1 MFRRSFLTRSF
12 LTLPAA
18 GAIGAATGT
27 LPEYRVVTPYAASG
41 NPNRFPGRVISAPV
55 AESEDSVKLALAE
68 SMKRLTG
75 EKSAANAW
83 KQFFSPSD
91 VVAIKV
97 NCSGAPKIKSHPLI
111 VWEVARCLTGAG
123 VAAQN
128 IIVYERFNDQMESV
142 GYGTKLPAGAR
153 IHTMEDGLRRGVIKE
168 YDPRVYVDV
177 DFFGEEETRSFLS
190 RLITRQ
196 VTKIVNVPNMKDH
209 GAAGVTGCLKNI
221 AYGSFSNV
229 ARSHRGTLTNTL
241 TLIGTLYNTEPLRS
255 KTVLHVMDGIRGVW
269 HGGPFVKRD
278 RYLFEPKRL
287 MVGTDPVAMDRLLID
302 IIDDKR
308 KAEGAV
314 SVWDRSPETV
324 AARPSADNPNQNA
337 FYREPG
343 HIEYAGKLG
352 LGVYDKSKIKIEEV
366 LS

>member
-1 MFRRSFLTRSF
+1 MFRRNF

-18 GAIGAATGT
+18 GAIGAAEQA
-27 LPEYRVVTPYAASG
+27 PQYRTVTPYQASG
-41 NPNRFPGRVISAPV
+41 NPNPYPGRVVAAPV
-55 AESEDSVKLALAE
+55 SESAESVRQAIAE

-75 EKSAANAW
+75 EANALSAW

-111 VWEVARCLTGAG
+111 VWEVARCLTEAG
-123 VAAQN
+123 VAPRN
-128 IIVYERFNDQMESV
+128 IVLYERFNDQVESV
-142 GYGTKLPAGAR
+142 SYATNLPAGAR

-168 YDPRVYVDV
+168 YDPRVFVET
-177 DFFGEEETRSFLS
+177 DFFGEEETRSFLA
-190 RLITRQ
+190 RLVTRQ
-196 VTKIVNVPNMKDH
+196 VTKIINVPNMKDH

-229 ARSHRGTLTNTL
+229 ARSHRGTRTNTL
-241 TLIGTLYNTEPLRS
+241 TMIGTLYNTEPLRS

-269 HGGPFVKRD
+269 HGGPFVKKD

-302 IIDDKR
+302 IIEAKR

-314 SVWDRSPETV
+314 SVWDRSPETI
-324 AARPSADNPNQNA
+324 AARPDADNPNQNA

-343 HIEYAGKLG
+343 HIEFAGKLG
-352 LGVYDKSKIKIEEV
+352 LGVYDKQRIRLDEV